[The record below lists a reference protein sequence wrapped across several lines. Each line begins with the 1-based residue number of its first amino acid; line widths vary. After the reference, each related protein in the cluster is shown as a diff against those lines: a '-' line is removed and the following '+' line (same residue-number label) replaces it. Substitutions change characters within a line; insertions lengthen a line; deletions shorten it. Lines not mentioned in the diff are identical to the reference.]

1 MFNHEN
7 LHVYQKSLDYS
18 VAAVHMAKDLGRGYY
33 ALADQ
38 LLRAS
43 TSIPLNIAE
52 GNGKWHIKERVNHFR
67 IARASAFECAAILDI
82 LGKLDL
88 IDTNEQTQGKEA
100 LQEIGKMLSA
110 LCNGAE
116 KREQIREH

>member
-1 MFNHEN
+1 MFKHED

-18 VAAVHMAKDLGRGYY
+18 VSAVHMSKRLTRGYY
-33 ALADQ
+33 PLADQ

-67 IARASAFECAAILDI
+67 IARASAFECVAILDI
-82 LGKLDL
+82 LAKLEL
-88 IDTNEQTQGKEA
+88 IDKSEQTHEKER

-110 LCNGAE
+110 LCVAAE
-116 KREQIREH
+116 R